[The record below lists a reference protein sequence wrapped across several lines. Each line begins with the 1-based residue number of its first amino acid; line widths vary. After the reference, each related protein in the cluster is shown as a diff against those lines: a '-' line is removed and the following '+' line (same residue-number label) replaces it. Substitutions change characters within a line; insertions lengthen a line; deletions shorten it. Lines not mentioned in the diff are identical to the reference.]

1 MNKKKMSVGS
11 ACDHKMCVLSA
22 LVIHGEYTKL
32 DKFSYTFKIHLE
44 SKFHW
49 ELYAETYTYS
59 VYV

>member
-1 MNKKKMSVGS
+1 MSVGS

-32 DKFSYTFKIHLE
+32 DKFSYTLE

>member
-1 MNKKKMSVGS
+1 MSVGS

-22 LVIHGEYTKL
+22 LVIHGEHTKL